1 MLRAVSDFAQR
12 YGPWAL
18 VTGAASGIG
27 AEFADQLAGRGLNL
41 VAIDKHTS
49 RLEAQ
54 ADAWRRRHGVEVRA
68 VALDLR
74 DADFP
79 TALAPHT
86 ADISIG
92 LLVSNAAAAFTGPL
106 LDHDP
111 EQEVGLIHL
120 NCRAPLRL
128 IQRYVPPMV
137 ERTRGGLIVV
147 ASTVAFNGGPWI
159 ANYAATKAYNLALGD
174 ALSIELAHTGVDV
187 QTLAPGMTNT
197 EGLRGSMDVDKATF
211 PPMDP
216 AVVAAT
222 SLDGL
227 GTEPLVIPGVINK
240 ASTTLSRFL
249 PRRVRHR
256 IMTSKRIRPF
266 KG

>member
-1 MLRAVSDFAQR
+1 VSAFTEQ

-27 AEFADQLAGRGLNL
+27 AAFAEQLASRGLKL
-41 VAIDKHTS
+41 VVVDKQGE
-49 RLEAQ
+49 RLKQRAGEWAG
-54 ADAWRRRHGVEVRA
+54 RHGVEVRP
-68 VALDLR
+68 VPVDLR
-74 DADFP
+74 GDRFLG
-79 TALAPHT
+79 ALEPAVRGLE
-86 ADISIG
+86 IG

-106 LDHDP
+106 LEHDP
-111 EQEVGLIHL
+111 DEEVGLVHL

-128 IQRYVPPMV
+128 IQRFAPPMV
-137 ERTRGGLIVV
+137 ERGRGGVLIV

-174 ALSIELAHTGVDV
+174 ALAVELAHTGVDV
-187 QTLAPGMTNT
+187 TVLAPGMTDT
-197 EGLRGSMDVDKATF
+197 EGLRGSMDVERATF

-216 AVVAAT
+216 RVVARAG
-222 SLDGL
+222 LDGL
-227 GTEPLVIPGVINK
+227 GHTPLVVPGGVNK
-240 ASTTLSRFL
+240 LATSVSKLL